1 MADLKGLIKLRRNT
15 VEEKQKVLGEIY
27 RQMEAIENQKKDLQD
42 KLKRER
48 AALDENMD
56 IEARSYFGRF
66 QDVVN
71 AKIENLTAQ
80 ANTLEGK
87 LQIAQEDV
95 RAAFAEQKR
104 VEIVHDRR
112 LEEERQAINNK
123 ESQELDA
130 IGIEG
135 FRRNEE

>member
-1 MADLKGLIKLRRNT
+1 MANLESLIKLRRNT
-15 VEEKQKVLGEIY
+15 VEEKQKILGEIF

-48 AALDENMD
+48 EALDDVMD

-66 QDVVN
+66 QDVVMGN
-71 AKIENLTAQ
+71 IENLTAQ
-80 ANTLEGK
+80 AKSLESK

-112 LEEERQAINNK
+112 KAEEAKEIQNK

-135 FRRNEE
+135 FRRQEE